1 MGLGGVFPWGAGMK
15 NFQKLDPCQGK
26 DFYFW
31 LACINKF
38 IHDERYISS
47 MSLLARNKKNKKEKI
62 MFQNRLSRIQGKV
75 SIAIICSI
83 LLSSNLLAQEN
94 KKEIGTKNVYVIGKK
109 ETIKKVTTELSQI
122 PGGTNFVNL
131 EAIPT
136 ETDTLHSV
144 LSKEPGIIMQEFFG
158 GNDQPRLNI
167 RGSAVQANPVNSG
180 VNLLYDGLSMNQADG
195 SFVIGLVNPKQD
207 SAVAVYRGANA
218 MKYGSASLGGAINF
232 IPKTG
237 LNNDS
242 FVDLQFGS
250 HSTKNINIGIGGSYD
265 KLDYYFSSS
274 FSESDGFRAMSDSER
289 KDAALHIG
297 YTINENIE
305 NTTLVNYSDNFF
317 HIPFV
322 IQKKI
327 AAEHPEVI
335 VGDGYVTAFPG
346 PFPASTP
353 LAAIFKKRGGWD
365 GVFNIYK
372 RKPHRDTEQFRIAN
386 KTSFITNNSEYN
398 LGLYAQKMD
407 DTFTDPL
414 THEISDN
421 HNIGINL
428 HTKGQDL
435 FLSQDVYELSLVY
448 NKGSMPC
455 EYWVNSAVDGSKVF
469 KYADLERDADN
480 LALNLQY
487 NIPVTQKI
495 EIVSDVQWLRNTRD
509 ISGTASTPKSQ
520 GGFDNAIQKLAK
532 EYTYDS
538 VNPKLGLIYK
548 ASKDINIYTNISR
561 SVEVPTFNQLINRSV
576 IPLVMP
582 GSKMPPFTNPA
593 LASGANLVD
602 LDEQKATTY
611 EVGTKGAYDNFS
623 WQASYYYSKVTD
635 ELITQVDVT
644 AVNGQTFNYTDETI
658 HQGIELG
665 MNYIILKDFF
675 TANDTMSANF
685 VYNYNDFTFDGGV
698 YNDNQIAGV
707 PKQTIYLEVAYR
719 LGDTFYIAPNVKIQ
733 PDDNYADHSNTIKQ
747 DSFTLYG
754 IKLAYKPTSSLSF
767 FADVNNLAD
776 EKYESTFVV
785 RGKSGLASPT
795 FLPGDGFNASI
806 GVKYTW

>member
-1 MGLGGVFPWGAGMK
+1 MF
-15 NFQKLDPCQGK
+15 
-26 DFYFW
+26 
-31 LACINKF
+31 
-38 IHDERYISS
+38 
-47 MSLLARNKKNKKEKI
+47 KNK
-62 MFQNRLSRIQGKV
+62 LSRIQGKIHI
-75 SIAIICSI
+75 SIICSI
-83 LLSSNLLAQEN
+83 LLSSSVFAQET
-94 KKEIGTKNVYVIGKK
+94 KKVIGAKDIYVIGKK
-109 ETIKKVTTELSQI
+109 ETIKKVTMELSQI

-131 EAIPT
+131 ETIPT

-180 VNLLYDGLSMNQADG
+180 VNLLYDGLSINQADG
-195 SFVIGLVNPKQD
+195 SFVIGLVNPQQD

-242 FVDLQFGS
+242 FVDVQFGS
-250 HSTKNINIGIGGSYD
+250 HSTKSVNIGVGGIYD
-265 KLDYYFSSS
+265 KIDYYLSSS

-297 YTINENIE
+297 YTINDNIE
-305 NTTLVNYSDNFF
+305 NTTLFNYSNNFF

-327 AAEHPEVI
+327 ASEHPEAI
-335 VGDGYVTAFPG
+335 VGDGY
-346 PFPASTP
+346 
-353 LAAIFKKRGGWD
+353 AARGGWD

-386 KTSFITNNSEYN
+386 KTSFITNNNEYN
-398 LGLYAQKMD
+398 LGIYAQKMD

-414 THEISDN
+414 THEISEN
-421 HNIGINL
+421 HNLGINL
-428 HTKGQDL
+428 KAKGQDL
-435 FLSQDVYELSLVY
+435 LLSHDVYELSLVY
-448 NKGSMPC
+448 NKGSMPI
-455 EYWVNSAVDGSKVF
+455 EYWVNSGVDGSKVF
-469 KYADLERDADN
+469 KYADLERDASN
-480 LALNLQY
+480 LAVNLQY
-487 NIPVTQKI
+487 NVPVTQNI
-495 EIVSDVQWLRNTRD
+495 EIVSDLQWIRNIRD
-509 ISGTASTPKSQ
+509 ISGKASTPKSQ
-520 GGFDNAIQKLAK
+520 GGFDNAIQALDK
-532 EYTYDS
+532 EYTYNS
-538 VNPKLGLIYK
+538 VNPKLGLIFNP
-548 ASKDINIYTNISR
+548 SKDINIYTNISR

-582 GSKMPPFTNPA
+582 GATMPPFTNPA

-602 LDEQKATTY
+602 LDEQRATTY
-611 EVGTKGAYDNFS
+611 EAGTKGSYDGFS
-623 WQASYYYSKVTD
+623 WQASYYYSKVKD
-635 ELITQVDVT
+635 ELITQVDVS

-665 MNYIILKDFF
+665 MNYIILKDIF
-675 TANDTMSANF
+675 TANDAMSANL
-685 VYNYNDFTFDGGV
+685 VYNYNDFKFDGGV
-698 YNDNQIAGV
+698 YDGNQIAGV
-707 PKQTIYLEVAYR
+707 PKQTIYVELAYK
-719 LGDTFYIAPNVKIQ
+719 LGETFYIAPNVKIQ

-754 IKLAYKPTSSLSF
+754 LKLAYKPSSSLSF
-767 FADVNNLAD
+767 FADLNNVTD
-776 EKYESTFVV
+776 EEYETTFVV

>member
-1 MGLGGVFPWGAGMK
+1 MYK
-15 NFQKLDPCQGK
+15 N
-26 DFYFW
+26 
-31 LACINKF
+31 
-38 IHDERYISS
+38 R
-47 MSLLARNKKNKKEKI
+47 RT
-62 MFQNRLSRIQGKV
+62 RIQNKV
-75 SIAIICSI
+75 SIAVICLL
-83 LLSSNLLAQEN
+83 LLSSSVFAQEDQKVMN
-94 KKEIGTKNVYVIGKK
+94 EKNVYVIGNK
-109 ETIKKVTTELSQI
+109 EAVKKVTMELSQI

-131 EAIPT
+131 ETIPT
-136 ETDTLHSV
+136 KTDTLHSV
-144 LSKEPGIIMQEFFG
+144 LAREPGVIMQEFLG

-167 RGSAVQANPVNSG
+167 RGSAVQSNPVNNG

-195 SFVIGLVNPKQD
+195 SFVIGLVNPQQD
-207 SAVAVYRGANA
+207 SAIAVYRGSNA

-237 LNNDS
+237 LDNDS
-242 FVDLQFGS
+242 FINLQFGS
-250 HSTKNINIGIGGSYD
+250 HSTKNASIGIGGTYD
-265 KLDYYFSSS
+265 KLGYYISSS
-274 FSESDGFRAMSDSER
+274 FSESDGFRSMSDSER
-289 KDAALHIG
+289 KDFAANIC
-297 YTINENIE
+297 YTINDKIE
-305 NTTLVNYSDNFF
+305 NRTLFNYSDNFF
-317 HIPFV
+317 RIPFV
-322 IQKKI
+322 IQKTI
-327 AAEHPEVI
+327 AAEHPTAI
-335 VGDGYVTAFPG
+335 VGDGYAKAFPG
-346 PFPASTP
+346 PFPAGTP

-386 KTSFITNNSEYN
+386 KTSFRTNNTESQ
-398 LGLYAQKMD
+398 LGFYAQKMD

-421 HNIGINL
+421 RNFGIHLN
-428 HTKGQDL
+428 TKGENL
-435 FLSQDVYELSLVY
+435 LLSRDIYELSVNY
-448 NKGSMPC
+448 NKGSMPA

-469 KYADLERDADN
+469 KYADLERDAAN
-480 LALNLQY
+480 LALNVQY
-487 NIPVTQKI
+487 NIPVSQYI
-495 EIVSDVQWLRNTRD
+495 EIVSDLQWIRSTRD
-509 ISGTASTPKSQ
+509 ISGTASTPISQ
-520 GGFDNAIQKLAK
+520 GGFNNAIQNLDK
-532 EYTYDS
+532 EYTYDAL
-538 VNPKLGLIYK
+538 NPKLGLIYK
-548 ASKDINIYTNISR
+548 PSKGINIYTNISR

-582 GSKMPPFTNPA
+582 GAKKPPFTNPV

-611 EVGTKGAYDNFS
+611 EAGTKGVYNNLS
-623 WQASYYYSKVTD
+623 WQASFYYSKITD

-644 AVNGQTFNYTDETI
+644 AVNGKTFNYTDETI

-665 MNYIILKDFF
+665 LNYILLQDLF
-675 TANDTMSANF
+675 TTNDSLAANL

-698 YNDNQIAGV
+698 YDGNQIAGV
-707 PKQTIYLEVAYR
+707 PRQTIYLEVAYK
-719 LGDTFYIAPNVKIQ
+719 LGDRFYIAPNVKIQ

-754 IKLAYKPTSSLSF
+754 LKLAYKPSSNLSF
-767 FADVNNLAD
+767 SANFNNLTD